1 MEIMSKTRR
10 FLRTEE
16 GATATE
22 YSVMI
27 ALIIL
32 VALAA
37 VLYLGQTVEG
47 LFNEFGSTLANYVAS
62 GS

>member
-1 MEIMSKTRR
+1 MEIMSKTLR

-27 ALIIL
+27 ALVLL
-32 VALAA
+32 VVIGA
-37 VLYLGQTVEG
+37 VLYLGLTVEG
-47 LFNEFGSTLANYVAS
+47 LFNNFGSMIAPYIGS

>member
-1 MEIMSKTRR
+1 MEITKSIDAFIRS
-10 FLRTEE
+10 EE

-32 VALAA
+32 VAIGAI
-37 VLYLGQTVEG
+37 LYLGRTVEG
-47 LFNEFGSTLANYVAS
+47 LFSDFGSMVAPFLGG